1 MSDPHTQTVMA
12 YQIKVSL
19 PDQEGQMSA
28 EPELKIHHIDSLRY
42 TYDRSVDALYVYLPG
57 DVGTPVAQT
66 RELDESRTL
75 DLDAIGRV
83 VGIELL
89 SPVAIGIDVTDLP
102 HAADLVTLAR
112 QMGFAVH
119 GAHTTGPS

>member
-1 MSDPHTQTVMA
+1 
-12 YQIKVSL
+12 
-19 PDQEGQMSA
+19 MSA
-28 EPELKIHHIDSLRY
+28 EPELEIHHIDSLRY

-75 DLDAIGRV
+75 DLDASGRV

-89 SPVAIGIDVTDLP
+89 SPMALGINVADLP
-102 HAADLVTLAR
+102 HAAQLVTLAWH
-112 QMGFAVH
+112 MGFAMH
-119 GAHTTGPS
+119 GAHTIGPA